1 MKQSK
6 DELYMKQILDFIMD
20 GEIVSMGKIAKEVGI
35 SEKSVRNKLN
45 DLDDYLREND
55 FGTIQRK
62 PRVGI
67 WFDSTPQQK
76 EALSSVIDLKGN
88 DLAGKYNP
96 KERVTEI
103 LKIFFNLWPWQK
115 ITTQKLAEQLYLSV
129 PTVLKVLK
137 ECEEWLEQYNIKLV
151 NERGK
156 GYCLKGEES
165 SYRIALK
172 NLIMEKKEREEI
184 QKNLDYFFT
193 NINVSTMEK
202 CIIRAEN
209 SWKNHFTDESFYE
222 ILIYCCLAYKRK
234 EFGYSLVGTHNKE
247 ELELLQKYNEYEFT
261 VAIFKEVEDEF
272 HVRFTEEEVL
282 FLSIQILC
290 SKFIGFSEDRVSL
303 EDVKKY
309 DNKLLEF
316 VDKLLAVIGNILD
329 VDFSGDQQLKES
341 LILHLRPTIF
351 RLRYGTPEKNDLSQ
365 FIKLE
370 YKHVFRASWAISILF
385 DEYYNL
391 QITEDEIGYIVLYIQ
406 ASIERRFTQY
416 KAVFLTKANMGHAQL
431 IKERIR
437 KAIPEITEI
446 SFVGTHEFRLM
457 DHKDADIII
466 SQTEMKEKDK
476 RIVVIPNML
485 SEKGIMTLRN
495 HLNVMGSQIQASQKC
510 FSPGCCLLFSPEL
523 IFVEEKVSSKEEI
536 LKVMCDAMERKG
548 FVTEN
553 FFHTVMERE
562 SKTTTSIGN
571 GVSLPHGS
579 PTEVNES
586 KVAIAILK
594 EPIMWDNELVQII
607 FLLGFKMITKEEIN
621 RIQLFY
627 KEYVSLIE
635 NQETIS
641 RLKEMESSIE
651 IYKYLIH

>member
-209 SWKNHFTDESFYE
+209 S
-222 ILIYCCLAYKRK
+222 
-234 EFGYSLVGTHNKE
+234 
-247 ELELLQKYNEYEFT
+247 
-261 VAIFKEVEDEF
+261 
-272 HVRFTEEEVL
+272 
-282 FLSIQILC
+282 
-290 SKFIGFSEDRVSL
+290 
-303 EDVKKY
+303 
-309 DNKLLEF
+309 
-316 VDKLLAVIGNILD
+316 
-329 VDFSGDQQLKES
+329 
-341 LILHLRPTIF
+341 
-351 RLRYGTPEKNDLSQ
+351 
-365 FIKLE
+365 
-370 YKHVFRASWAISILF
+370 
-385 DEYYNL
+385 
-391 QITEDEIGYIVLYIQ
+391 
-406 ASIERRFTQY
+406 
-416 KAVFLTKANMGHAQL
+416 
-431 IKERIR
+431 
-437 KAIPEITEI
+437 
-446 SFVGTHEFRLM
+446 
-457 DHKDADIII
+457 
-466 SQTEMKEKDK
+466 
-476 RIVVIPNML
+476 
-485 SEKGIMTLRN
+485 
-495 HLNVMGSQIQASQKC
+495 
-510 FSPGCCLLFSPEL
+510 
-523 IFVEEKVSSKEEI
+523 
-536 LKVMCDAMERKG
+536 
-548 FVTEN
+548 
-553 FFHTVMERE
+553 
-562 SKTTTSIGN
+562 
-571 GVSLPHGS
+571 
-579 PTEVNES
+579 
-586 KVAIAILK
+586 
-594 EPIMWDNELVQII
+594 
-607 FLLGFKMITKEEIN
+607 
-621 RIQLFY
+621 
-627 KEYVSLIE
+627 
-635 NQETIS
+635 
-641 RLKEMESSIE
+641 
-651 IYKYLIH
+651 